1 MFSALFKAINDV
13 TSPEMRA
20 VLWRS
25 IALSIALFAGLWFGI
40 EFVVSTI
47 TMIPW
52 PWLTT
57 FLQLATGLGLF
68 AAFFFLM
75 APVTALFAGLFQD
88 SISAK
93 IEARHYPHDPKG
105 RPLSLV
111 AGLSTALQFATI
123 ALVVNL
129 VVFPLVFFAGFGV
142 ILILL
147 ANAYVISREYFT
159 MAAARYM
166 PVAQAAVLRRDN
178 AVKIFVAGLIP
189 GALAM
194 VPFIN
199 FVTPVFATSYFLHL
213 FKRGP
218 SSLF

>member
-1 MFSALFKAINDV
+1 MISALFKAINDV
-13 TSPEMRA
+13 TSPELRA

-25 IALSIALFAGLWFGI
+25 IALSIAMFAALWFGI
-40 EFVVSTI
+40 EFVISTI
-47 TMIPW
+47 TLLPW
-52 PWLTT
+52 PWFTT
-57 FLQLATGLGLF
+57 GLQLLTGLGLF

-105 RPLSLV
+105 RPMPLF
-111 AGLSTALQFATI
+111 AGFSTALQFAAI
-123 ALVVNL
+123 ALAVNL

-142 ILILL
+142 VLILL

-159 MAAARYM
+159 IAAARYM
-166 PVAQAAVLRRDN
+166 PVAQAKALRSDN
-178 AVKIFVAGLIP
+178 AVRIFLAGLIP

-194 VPFIN
+194 VPFVN

>member
-13 TSPEMRA
+13 TSSEMRA

-93 IEARHYPHDPKG
+93 IEARHYQHDPKG

-111 AGLSTALQFATI
+111 AGLSTALQFAAI

-159 MAAARYM
+159 MAATRYM
-166 PVAQAAVLRRDN
+166 PVAQAAALRRDN
-178 AVKIFVAGLIP
+178 AVRIFVAGLIP